1 MARDNLTPL
10 GTKFSL
16 LSSLACCPDKEL
28 VSPKSTSLLLSG
40 RGGGDHS
47 VKRKKVPSIKYNLH
61 LNRSHHIYIYINV
74 HVIFRIVTP
83 LIGLGFRSCK
93 QDFVV
98 SVKKSWYN

>member
-61 LNRSHHIYIYINV
+61 LNRSHHIYIYKCACNLQNSHTSNRV
-74 HVIFRIVTP
+74 RFP
-83 LIGLGFRSCK
+83 EL
-93 QDFVV
+93 
-98 SVKKSWYN
+98 